1 MSGSIPTGSKEPTR
15 RSGRIQSTRVPTESA
30 DRNPSPDPLAGS
42 RSNSDSEPDRE
53 QQLSIII
60 AQLQAEVAR
69 LKAGQGHPPYA
80 PDRPLPTTETPPT
93 HSQQPAGTRFQSET
107 PPYPTIRQKLSE
119 RTPNIDDLDNGSN
132 PTFRQWQASIQDRLE
147 INADHYRSERAR
159 MALVWGHTTGLAKE
173 YLEPR
178 YLSDDDQDRFR
189 DAEDMIALLKSY
201 FITGNE
207 KAESRSAFDRLLMDK
222 NETFPVF
229 KARFLSA
236 AIKGQVPRSEW
247 FHYLWTKVTPALRT
261 PNLGF
266 KRQWNDSFELM
277 VEHLTAFDME
287 RRNYPRIEESVSRA
301 PYTPRTKSRPQS
313 DTTRSTNAVSSRD
326 YPSQQRPNHT
336 YTSPAPAPR
345 QPSKTPAPVRDPTP
359 GNCYNCGKAGH
370 FAKDCPVPS
379 VRELEV
385 DTVPDEFVDAEG
397 EVDNERIRTG
407 NGDAQ
412 EDQPSW
418 A

>member
-1 MSGSIPTGSKEPTR
+1 MSGSIPPGSKKPTR

-30 DRNPSPDPLAGS
+30 DRNPSPDLLAGS
-42 RSNSDSEPDRE
+42 QSNSESEPDRE
-53 QQLSIII
+53 QQLTIMI
-60 AQLQAEVAR
+60 AQLQAEVAK
-69 LKAGQGHPPYA
+69 LKASQGHAAYA
-80 PDRPLPTTETPPT
+80 PDRPLPSTETPPT

-107 PPYPTIRQKLSE
+107 PPYPTTRQSLSE
-119 RTPNIDDLDNGSN
+119 RTPNILDLDNGRN

-201 FITGNE
+201 FVTGNE
-207 KAESRSAFDRLLMDK
+207 KAENRSAFDRLLMDK

-247 FHYLWTKVTPALRT
+247 FHYLWMKVTPALRS

-277 VEHLTAFDME
+277 IEHLTAFDME
-287 RRNYPRIEESVSRA
+287 RRNYPRTRETSPSTQQTTRA
-301 PYTPRTKSRPQS
+301 VYRPQS
-313 DTTRSTNAVSSRD
+313 GANRSSNAAPRD
-326 YPSQQRPNHT
+326 YPLQQRPNHT
-336 YTSPAPAPR
+336 YTSPAPVPR

-359 GNCYNCGKAGH
+359 GNCYNCGKMGH
-370 FAKDCPVPS
+370 FAKECPVPS

-385 DTVPDEFVDAEG
+385 DTVPDEFVDAE
-397 EVDNERIRTG
+397 EEFDNERIRTG

-412 EDQPSW
+412 EVQPAW